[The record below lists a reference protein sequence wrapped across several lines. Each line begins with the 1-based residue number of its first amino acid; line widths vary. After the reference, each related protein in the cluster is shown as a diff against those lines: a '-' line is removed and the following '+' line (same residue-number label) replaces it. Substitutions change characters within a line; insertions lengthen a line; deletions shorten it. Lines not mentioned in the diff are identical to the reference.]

1 MANAAPEFSLN
12 ATLIAIMDASKRRSH
27 AATGTG
33 NEAFNVNARAT
44 TGKNITL
51 RDYVLI
57 VTSLSEDAATRRIV
71 GTLSSRLRIQKILR
85 PRPQHTVSLSV
96 ELVIFRILCCHR
108 RFSLFLKC
116 KYLYKFMTL
125 NIM

>member
-1 MANAAPEFSLN
+1 MANAALEFSLN
-12 ATLIAIMDASKRRSH
+12 AALAVTDASKRHLR
-27 AATGTG
+27 AATQYRKRS
-33 NEAFNVNARAT
+33 VQRQRVSYHR
-44 TGKNITL
+44 KNITL

-57 VTSLSEDAATRRIV
+57 VTSLSEDAAIRRIV

-108 RFSLFLKC
+108 RDFSLFLKC